1 MLSLDEIF
9 SGLWKESTSIKLKKN
24 STELVNEKGEI
35 YFKNDNI
42 WVFLHTLVKSKPVTE
57 TKHRKRK
64 KYSRM
69 DFAV

>member
-9 SGLWKESTSIKLKKN
+9 SGFWKESTYIKLKKN
-24 STELVNEKGEI
+24 STELVNEKGKM

-42 WVFLHTLVKSKPVTE
+42 WVFLNTLVKSKN
-57 TKHRKRK
+57 RKRE

-69 DFAV
+69 VLQFSFLVLI